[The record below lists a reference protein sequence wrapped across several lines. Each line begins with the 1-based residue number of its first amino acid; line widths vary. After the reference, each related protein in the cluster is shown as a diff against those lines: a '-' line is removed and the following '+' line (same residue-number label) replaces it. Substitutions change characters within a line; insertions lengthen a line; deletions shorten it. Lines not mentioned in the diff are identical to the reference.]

1 MLFFKNDYN
10 SLGSSEIMSKLAS
23 LALENNIGYGE
34 DIHSKN
40 AKELIRK
47 EINCKNAD
55 IYFLSGGTI
64 TNRIGLY
71 ACLKPYE
78 AVIGASSAH
87 INVHETGAVESSGHK
102 VLTVA
107 SYDGKLKIEDI
118 DSLLKVHDSYHM
130 VKPKCVYISQST
142 ELGTTYTKD
151 EISTLYNYCK
161 EHDLYLFIDGARLGV
176 ALIDTNMSLEFI
188 AANSDIFYIGGTK
201 NGAPL
206 GEALVITNDKIK
218 TEFAYLLKNQGGLL
232 AKGFMCGIIFEE
244 FFTNDLYYK
253 NARNSYETANK
264 LREVFERH
272 NFEEVYKNKT
282 NQIFIKLSYEQNK
295 ILKEYV
301 MYEEFEK
308 YDDYVILRFVTNFNT
323 SIFEIEE
330 FDRILSKIF

>member
-87 INVHETGAVESSGHK
+87 INVHETGAIESSGHK

-244 FFTNDLYYK
+244 FFTNDLYYR

-295 ILKEYV
+295 ILKKYV